1 MSDFAPHPPE
11 QATEH
16 RDVDLRPSRADPV
29 RVLRVI
35 ARMNVG
41 GPAYHVSVL
50 SGLLDPARFRTVLVA
65 GSVGPGEA
73 SLSHLA
79 ARYGANTRHLPTLTP
94 RIHPARDLRALGA
107 LVRIVR
113 RLQPQIV
120 HTHTAKAGMLGR
132 VAAAIATR
140 PRPLVVHTYHGHVL
154 EGYFG
159 PLSSWLYRGLERL
172 LAHMS
177 DCLIGVS
184 QATVDDLVR
193 LGVAP
198 RAKFRVVRVGLD
210 LDPFLTSGARDG
222 FDVRSQAGVRPGEVV
237 LGFAGRLVRIKRLDV
252 LLRALAIA
260 RSQGVRARLLVV
272 GDGPLRSNL
281 ELLSGSLG
289 VASCTYFAGYRD
301 DMPAVAAAI
310 DVAVLSSDNEGTPV
324 FLVESAAAGKPA
336 VATRVGGVPEV
347 VTSETGIVVP
357 AGDEQRLA
365 QALGTLATNPDLRVG
380 MGERAREHV
389 RGRFS
394 SARLVADMTRLY
406 TDLLDGSMIASGPR
420 EKSKR
425 A

>member
-1 MSDFAPHPPE
+1 VSDRAQRPLQ
-11 QATEH
+11 QAAERGH
-16 RDVDLRPSRADPV
+16 VGPRPSPAEPV

-50 SGLLDPARFRTVLVA
+50 SGLLDPARFRTVLVV

-94 RIHPARDLRALGA
+94 RIHPGRDLRALAA
-107 LVRIVR
+107 LVRIIR
-113 RLQPQIV
+113 TLRPHIV

-132 VAAAIATR
+132 VAAAVATR
-140 PRPLVVHTYHGHVL
+140 PRPIVVHTYHGHVL

-159 PLSSWLYRGLERL
+159 PVTSSLYRGLERL
-172 LAHMS
+172 LARVT

-184 QATVDDLVR
+184 QSTVDDLVR

-198 RAKFRVVRVGLD
+198 PAKFRVVRVGLD
-210 LDPFLTSGARDG
+210 LDPFLRSGASDG
-222 FDVRSQAGVRPGEVV
+222 VDVRSQAGVGPEEVV
-237 LGFAGRLVRIKRLDV
+237 LGFAGRLVRIKRVDV

-272 GDGPLRSNL
+272 GDGPLRSRL
-281 ELLSGSLG
+281 EGLAGRLG
-289 VASCTYFAGYRD
+289 VASCTYFTGYRD

-347 VTSETGIVVP
+347 LTSETGIMVP
-357 AGDEQRLA
+357 PGDEQRLA
-365 QALGTLATNPDLRVG
+365 QALGALATNSDLRFR

-389 RGRFS
+389 RTRFS
-394 SARLVADMTRLY
+394 SARLVGDITRLY
-406 TDLLDGSMIASGPR
+406 TDLLERSSVASAPPLT
-420 EKSKR
+420 SKR